1 MAFRDAF
8 PTFHPSAQRLATVV
22 DSEGNDIYI
31 GQMNRGTGMSIV
43 GLLLLAAVL
52 LVGCGQDT
60 SVKAM
65 NAKFAKVDYDMAT
78 IETGATPHEHLAR
91 LTRQYIALTREYG
104 DQLGTEEV
112 KRRLAEKARE
122 LAPYC
127 LPCTATLDNERKKY

>member
-1 MAFRDAF
+1 MAFRDTF
-8 PTFHPSAQRLATVV
+8 PTFHKSAQRMATVV
-22 DSEGNDIYI
+22 DSDGNENYI
-31 GQMNRGTGMSIV
+31 GQMNRGTGMRIAGV
-43 GLLLLAAVL
+43 LLLAAVL
-52 LVGCGQDT
+52 LVGCGT
-60 SVKAM
+60 SASVETM
-65 NAKFAKVDYDMAT
+65 NAKFDKLDYEMAT

-104 DQLGTEEV
+104 DQLGTDEV